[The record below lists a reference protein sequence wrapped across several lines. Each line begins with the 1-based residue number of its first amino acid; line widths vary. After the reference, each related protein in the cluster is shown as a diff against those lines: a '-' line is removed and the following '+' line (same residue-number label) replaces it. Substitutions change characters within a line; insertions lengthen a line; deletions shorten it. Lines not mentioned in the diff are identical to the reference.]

1 VTPLGTK
8 HVIYDYYDEI
18 ELCMREVM
26 RGYIDRR
33 EFLEVRCM
41 SGKRCLNPGSHS
53 WIMGDSHVKSQEQT
67 AQGWTG
73 AASPLVAV
81 SACTAG
87 PSCS

>member
-1 VTPLGTK
+1 LWPHITGISRGGTLLSTYRRQFAGLDNPELHAVTPLGTK

-41 SGKRCLNPGSHS
+41 SGERC
-53 WIMGDSHVKSQEQT
+53 
-67 AQGWTG
+67 
-73 AASPLVAV
+73 
-81 SACTAG
+81 
-87 PSCS
+87 